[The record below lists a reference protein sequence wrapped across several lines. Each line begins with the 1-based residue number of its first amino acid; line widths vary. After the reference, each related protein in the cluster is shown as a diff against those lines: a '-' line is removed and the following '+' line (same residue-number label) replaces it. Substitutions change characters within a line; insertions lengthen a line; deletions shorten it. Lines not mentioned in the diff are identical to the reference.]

1 MVPEIRNNAMAKSF
15 TFLEYIYLLFCT
27 LIKIKNLFIFHLQVQ
42 LNCYNKNIVQKFNE
56 VNLMMIKH

>member
-42 LNCYNKNIVQKFNE
+42 LNCYNKDIVQKN
-56 VNLMMIKH
+56 